1 IKDIQNQSKDVSVQ
15 IDELDEKMNDANVE
29 LEKVEEEL
37 DSIKKDIDQNEEE
50 LKEAEKNLAERQE
63 LFNSRLKVMYMNGDV
78 GYLELLLSSS
88 SIKDFLSRK
97 DMIQSIASNDDELVK
112 YMEEQRDIIDEKKVE
127 LKAQR
132 ASVEGTRSKLKSR
145 KEDLAKATREKEL
158 FMG

>member
-1 IKDIQNQSKDVSVQ
+1 
-15 IDELDEKMNDANVE
+15 
-29 LEKVEEEL
+29 
-37 DSIKKDIDQNEEE
+37 
-50 LKEAEKNLAERQE
+50 
-63 LFNSRLKVMYMNGDV
+63 VMYMNGDV

-158 FMG
+158 FMGRLENDKTSLDKAYAQLEKDSKSIEGEIKKLQQASKPKPTPSSTSGGGSSNSSGGSG